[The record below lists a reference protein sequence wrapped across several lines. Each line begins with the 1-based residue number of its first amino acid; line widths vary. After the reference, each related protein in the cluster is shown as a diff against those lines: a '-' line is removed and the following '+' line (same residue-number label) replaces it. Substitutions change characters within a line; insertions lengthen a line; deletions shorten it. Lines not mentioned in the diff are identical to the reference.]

1 MTPPSSP
8 ERRRW
13 ISAAAVAAMLPGWP
27 VSPALAAEA
36 DTPPG
41 KPTASTSE
49 AAISASLDLFFSQP
63 TIHSATLSPDGRH
76 LAMVGTG
83 DRRPV
88 ALVQE
93 LATQKT
99 IAVMPNASE
108 RPFWRMGILGD
119 VVDISWLEPER
130 LIVRMSRNKSM
141 LLRPSSEMLA
151 AMSGTFLEQLPDGP
165 KGAKQVLLLDDE
177 TLRIRPLPPDEG
189 EAYEIE
195 HPLPDTAVHW
205 AFDVN
210 GELRA
215 ATTVKTVNGP
225 RGESKTVW
233 MQWYRAA
240 EPRSAWVGFEQ
251 TQNFEEVWQPL
262 RVLDD
267 GQIAMRARSG
277 RDTFAVFRYDPKKQQ
292 IGELM
297 AGHPTEDLLGKDRL
311 DLGGYDSVVTGGLRR
326 QEYWFDERWARLQKA
341 VDQALPGKLNTLTG
355 QRGAGHVLVHS
366 RSDVDPGRWFSLDTA
381 KMAIAQVGIARPGI
395 EPARMRPMAAYRY
408 PARDGLSIPAY
419 LTRPVGDGPA
429 PTVVLLRGNPL
440 KRDDWGWDPE
450 VQWLAAQGYAVF
462 QPQMR
467 GSFGFGR
474 AFQAAGFR
482 QWGLAMQ
489 DDITDGVQ
497 QLIARGIA
505 DPARIAIVGSS
516 YGGYAAMWGLATTPK
531 LYRCGISLSGISD
544 PVEFLRTTRTK
555 ETPPDV
561 LALRRRLMGDPSVD
575 AAALRAVAPITQV
588 DRIEAPLLL
597 AHPIED
603 RIVPRDQSETM
614 VRALTALGKRVE
626 WLPLNG
632 DHVPTVA
639 EEAQQRLYRQRM
651 LAFLDRH
658 LAAKAS

>member
-13 ISAAAVAAMLPGWP
+13 ISAAAVTAMLPGWP

-63 TIHSATLSPDGRH
+63 TIHSASLSPDGRH

-108 RPFWRMGILGD
+108 RPFWRSGALGD
-119 VVDISWLEPER
+119 VVDLTWIDTDL
-130 LIVRMSRNKSM
+130 LIVRMTRSTSM
-141 LLRPSSEMLA
+141 VLRPSSELVA
-151 AMSGTFLEQLPDGP
+151 TLKGTFVEQLPDQPDGKKSVLSIHDDVMHWVDVP
-165 KGAKQVLLLDDE
+165 DGEQVEIIPLLPA
-177 TLRIRPLPPDEG
+177 TPR
-189 EAYEIE
+189 
-195 HPLPDTAVHW
+195 HW
-205 AFDVN
+205 AFDAK
-210 GELRA
+210 GRLRA
-215 ATTVKTVNGP
+215 ATTVKSSGADEP
-225 RGESKTVW
+225 VW
-233 MQWYRAA
+233 TQWYLPPGAKA
-240 EPRSAWVGFEQ
+240 KWQQLEQ
-251 TQNFEEVWQPL
+251 TTDFEAVWQPL

-267 GQIAMRARSG
+267 GEIVVRARTG
-277 RDTFAVFRYDPKKQQ
+277 RDTFAVFRYDPNRRQL
-292 IGELM
+292 GELM
-297 AGHPTEDLLGKDRL
+297 AGHPTEDFLGKERL
-311 DLGGYDSVVTGGLRR
+311 DMGGYDSAVTGGLRR
-326 QEYWFDERWARLQKA
+326 QEYWFDERRTRLQKA
-341 VDQALPGKLNTLTG
+341 VDQALPGKLNRLIG
-355 QRGAGHVLVHS
+355 KRDAAHVLVHS
-366 RSDVDPGRWFSLDTA
+366 RSDVDPGRWYSLDTTG
-381 KMAIAQVGIARPGI
+381 MVIAPVGVARPDINPGH
-395 EPARMRPMAAYRY
+395 MRPVTAYRY
-408 PARDGLSIPAY
+408 PARDGLNIPAY
-419 LTRPVGDGPA
+419 LTRPRSDGPA
-429 PTVVLLRGNPL
+429 PTVVLLRGNPIH
-440 KRDDWGWDPE
+440 RDDWGWDAE
-450 VQWLAAQGYAVF
+450 VQWLAAQGFAVF
-462 QPQMR
+462 QPQVR

-474 AFQAAGFR
+474 AYQAAGYG
-482 QWGLAMQ
+482 QWGRAMQ

-639 EEAQQRLYRQRM
+639 EESQQRLYRQRM
-651 LAFLDRH
+651 LAFLNRH
-658 LAAKAS
+658 LAAKAD